1 MKKLLKILVI
11 TLVVMF
17 LILLIL
23 PFAFK
28 GKIIEIIKTEAN
40 KSIRAK
46 VEFEDVNL
54 SLIRNFPN
62 LAVGIEHL
70 SIAGVEEF
78 EGDTLASMDKLSL
91 VVDIMTVIKG
101 DNIRVKKIELNRPR
115 VLIKVLEDGAANY
128 DITIDD
134 GEAEP
139 AEASEESSMALDIE
153 QYSIHEGHFV
163 YDDATLP
170 MTLILEKLDHKGV
183 GDFSKNV
190 FTLVTE
196 SKIEAV
202 TAVYDGIHYLAGR
215 PADLDAEIAIN
226 LDSMKFTFKENRL
239 DLAQLS
245 LKFDGWLAMP
255 EDDIDMDITYAL
267 LESDLRAIMSLVP
280 AVFTEDLDD
289 VTASGDVAFEGFVRG
304 TYNDESMPG
313 FGIDLRIAD
322 GRIQYPDLPKNIE
335 NIHVQ
340 AAVATQGGRDMN
352 DLTVDVPRFHL
363 EIGGSDGG
371 ANSVDASLSLRN
383 AMVDPHIDTKVKANI
398 RFADFKDVIPMEEQF
413 SLEGNLTADF
423 FLNGALSAIE
433 NQRFNEFQAGGSAAM
448 TSFAYADGEM
458 DVKIPEARVAFS
470 PEKLDVETVK
480 LNYGGSNMELDG
492 FLSNYVAYALSDT
505 TLQGEFNFY
514 ADRIDA
520 GEFMGESTEDETEEA
535 PADTAAMEVI
545 TVPDNLDLTL
555 NARVDEILYDDLV
568 INALTGKVEIKN
580 AAARLDKLNFN
591 TLGGNV
597 NLNGEYNTKNE
608 TRPSI
613 DFGFAA
619 NDIDIKRTYD
629 SFETIQKMAPIAN
642 YATGKI
648 SLDFDLK
655 SDLDATMTPVYETME
670 GGGNLRS
677 ENVVLEGGDFLQK
690 LSKTLMAPDLARQEM
705 KDIDATV
712 VIEGGKVFTEPF
724 DVKIGRIDATIS
736 GHTSFE
742 ETIDYTMALK
752 IPSDALGKEFNQ
764 FAAGLLSG
772 ANAFLGGSMS
782 LGEFIRMNVR
792 IHGDLYDP
800 NISPQFAGMEGSVK
814 DQVKDAITDKI
825 DEEIDKAK
833 EKASEKAQE
842 LLEEAQ
848 KRADKL
854 VADAQKA
861 GQKLRDEAEKQ
872 AKKLEDDA
880 KNPLA
885 KAGAKIAADKIRDEA
900 DKQANNLVKE
910 ARQQA
915 DNLMK
920 AAREEASKLED

>member
-101 DNIRVKKIELNRPR
+101 DNIRVKKIDLNRPR

-520 GEFMGESTEDETEEA
+520 GEFMGDSTEDETEEA

-568 INALTGKVEIKN
+568 IHALTGKVEIKN

-597 NLNGEYNTKNE
+597 NLN
-608 TRPSI
+608 
-613 DFGFAA
+613 
-619 NDIDIKRTYD
+619 
-629 SFETIQKMAPIAN
+629 
-642 YATGKI
+642 
-648 SLDFDLK
+648 
-655 SDLDATMTPVYETME
+655 
-670 GGGNLRS
+670 
-677 ENVVLEGGDFLQK
+677 
-690 LSKTLMAPDLARQEM
+690 
-705 KDIDATV
+705 
-712 VIEGGKVFTEPF
+712 
-724 DVKIGRIDATIS
+724 
-736 GHTSFE
+736 
-742 ETIDYTMALK
+742 
-752 IPSDALGKEFNQ
+752 
-764 FAAGLLSG
+764 
-772 ANAFLGGSMS
+772 
-782 LGEFIRMNVR
+782 
-792 IHGDLYDP
+792 
-800 NISPQFAGMEGSVK
+800 
-814 DQVKDAITDKI
+814 
-825 DEEIDKAK
+825 
-833 EKASEKAQE
+833 
-842 LLEEAQ
+842 
-848 KRADKL
+848 
-854 VADAQKA
+854 
-861 GQKLRDEAEKQ
+861 
-872 AKKLEDDA
+872 
-880 KNPLA
+880 
-885 KAGAKIAADKIRDEA
+885 
-900 DKQANNLVKE
+900 
-910 ARQQA
+910 
-915 DNLMK
+915 
-920 AAREEASKLED
+920 